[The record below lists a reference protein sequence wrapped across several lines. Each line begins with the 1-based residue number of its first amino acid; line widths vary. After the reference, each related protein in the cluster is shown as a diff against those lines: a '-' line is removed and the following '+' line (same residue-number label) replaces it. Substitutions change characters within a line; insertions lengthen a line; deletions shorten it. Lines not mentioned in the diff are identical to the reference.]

1 MNSGRPISSVD
12 WTSRIIS
19 VVSGLVA
26 VIAIGLAMTQQ
37 PVVPQTSELI
47 TEFEQA
53 LKKESDLYAK
63 QKVVLENEFRSS
75 LQANDNRMKGWNDQ
89 IVSALNQFEQ
99 DAQNLVDQ
107 IAATERQAKEQ
118 RVTAF
123 RQEIATIRQLTAR
136 ENQSAVEATPESPNQ
151 DPANQDTANQ
161 DPANQDTANQ
171 DPANQD
177 PANQD
182 TASETNET
190 QPPTIAQLTVA
201 ESVMRPANGDFTLIR
216 IENNSSEDA
225 EIYRLQFQPV
235 SDFRVDSP
243 ESLSEAGTDQV
254 TTISYSAADNTST
267 KPGHHGIYDRTLTD
281 RIRVPAGQAV
291 TVRLIIEDKTF
302 VGWGFAGNLL
312 VQYNAQDP
320 LVVKSARVRFAPV
333 EPEVSADPEVAD
345 EQDLI
350 GQST

>member
-26 VIAIGLAMTQQ
+26 LIAMGLATNQK

-53 LKKESDLYAK
+53 LKQESDLYTK
-63 QKVVLENEFRSS
+63 QKVLLENEFRSS
-75 LQANDNRMKGWNDQ
+75 LQANDNRMQGWNDQ

-136 ENQSAVEATPESPNQ
+136 KNQAAVEANLESPAQ
-151 DPANQDTANQ
+151 DTANQDTANQ
-161 DPANQDTANQ
+161 DTANQDTG
-171 DPANQD
+171 
-177 PANQD
+177 
-182 TASETNET
+182 SETHET
-190 QPPTIAQLTVA
+190 PPATIAQLTVA

-243 ESLSEAGTDQV
+243 ESLTEAGTDQV

-267 KPGHHGIYDRTLTD
+267 KPGHHGVYDQTLTD
-281 RIRVPAGQAV
+281 RIQVPAGQAV

-333 EPEVSADPEVAD
+333 EPEVPAKPEVAD

>member
-136 ENQSAVEATPESPNQ
+136 ENQSAVEATPESP
-151 DPANQDTANQ
+151 
-161 DPANQDTANQ
+161 
-171 DPANQD
+171 NQD

>member
-1 MNSGRPISSVD
+1 
-12 WTSRIIS
+12 
-19 VVSGLVA
+19 
-26 VIAIGLAMTQQ
+26 
-37 PVVPQTSELI
+37 
-47 TEFEQA
+47 
-53 LKKESDLYAK
+53 
-63 QKVVLENEFRSS
+63 
-75 LQANDNRMKGWNDQ
+75 
-89 IVSALNQFEQ
+89 
-99 DAQNLVDQ
+99 
-107 IAATERQAKEQ
+107 
-118 RVTAF
+118 
-123 RQEIATIRQLTAR
+123 
-136 ENQSAVEATPESPNQ
+136 
-151 DPANQDTANQ
+151 
-161 DPANQDTANQ
+161 
-171 DPANQD
+171 
-177 PANQD
+177 
-182 TASETNET
+182 
-190 QPPTIAQLTVA
+190 
-201 ESVMRPANGDFTLIR
+201 MRPANGDFTLIR

>member
-151 DPANQDTANQ
+151 DTANQ
-161 DPANQDTANQ
+161 DPANQDT
-171 DPANQD
+171 
-177 PANQD
+177 ANQD